1 MKQHRFSPC
10 QMGYRSPFDK
20 LGVSGFKTQLMVSL
34 SNHELVS
41 GLTLKRRWS
50 MRHTVETD
58 KES

>member
-1 MKQHRFSPC
+1 
-10 QMGYRSPFDK
+10 MGYRSPFDK